1 MARQPDLLPDRD
13 GAARFLP
20 WTIAVMV
27 YLAALALAGALA
39 LDGSMR
45 KFALGVGGTA
55 TVQITGADAAALEQA
70 RAMLRA
76 TPGILEVR
84 VLPREELESLVEPWL
99 GKGTLPGG
107 IALPAMID
115 LKFDPRARPDLEGV
129 NRQLQAAVPG
139 AVLDDHHLWLDRL
152 LWLGRAGQ
160 AVALAVVLATG
171 LATVAMVIVATRAG
185 LAQHQS
191 VIEVLHLIG
200 ARDRWIAGQVQG
212 HALSLA
218 LRGGLL
224 GLSIAA
230 LTLFALWRLGADL
243 FGSLLPGVVLAP
255 AQWGLL
261 AGLAPLG
268 ALIAMLTARLTV
280 LRALARQP

>member
-45 KFALGVGGTA
+45 RFNVGLAGTA
-55 TVQITGADAAALEQA
+55 TVQLPGGDAAAVE
-70 RAMLRA
+70 RALGVLRA
-76 TPGILEVR
+76 TTGVVAAR
-84 VLPREELESLVEPWL
+84 ALPHDELEALVEPWL

-107 IALPAMID
+107 IALPALID
-115 LKFDPRARPDLEGV
+115 LTLDVRARPDLAALAE
-129 NRQLQAAVPG
+129 RLRAAVPG
-139 AVLDDHHLWLDRL
+139 AALDDHRAWLDRL
-152 LWLGRAGQ
+152 VWLGRAGQ
-160 AVALAVVLATG
+160 VVALAIMAAAMLATM
-171 LATVAMVIVATRAG
+171 AMVIVATRAG
-185 LAQHQS
+185 LAQHQQ

-200 ARDRWIAGQVQG
+200 ARDRWIAGRVQG

-224 GLSIAA
+224 GLSLTA
-230 LTLFALWRLGADL
+230 LTLFGLWRLGEGL
-243 FGSLLPGVVLAP
+243 FGTLLPGVSLAP

-261 AGLAPLG
+261 VGLAPVG
-268 ALIAMLTARLTV
+268 ALLAMLTARLTV
-280 LRALARQP
+280 LRALARRP